1 MNLELKHLPERTVA
15 PRSNGLTMVMDKGL
29 SLRQAEDLIETGSEL
44 VDLLKLGFGTALVTP
59 RIQEKIAL
67 YREAGMRVYCGGT
80 LFEAFYVRNELDAY
94 LRFIER
100 LGLDTLE
107 VSDGSMVI
115 HPDEKCE
122 IIQRLSKNFRVLS
135 EVGSKEEGILIS
147 PNKWIR
153 MMKNELQAGSWKVIA
168 EARESGTVGI
178 YRPNGSAH
186 VQLIRRILANVAL
199 EDILWEAPKKPQQVW
214 FLKQFGANVNLG
226 NIAPDDLIPLEC
238 LRLGLRG
245 DTFFEYL
252 PQELAEGKRQVI
264 SPVEND

>member
-1 MNLELKHLPERTVA
+1 
-15 PRSNGLTMVMDKGL
+15 
-29 SLRQAEDLIETGSEL
+29 
-44 VDLLKLGFGTALVTP
+44 LGFGTALITP

-80 LFEAFYVRNELDAY
+80 LFEAFYVRNELDSY

-107 VSDGSMVI
+107 ISDGSMVI
-115 HPDEKCE
+115 QHDEKCE
-122 IIQRLSKNFRVLS
+122 LIQKLSKNFRVLS

-226 NIAPDDLIPLEC
+226 NIGPEDLIPLEC